1 MHMSHGETQKSFR
14 CGMDHKQW
22 LTGNITLRGSGGR
35 LRTERGM
42 LGAEEREEGPE
53 AWKRVGAQR
62 GRQGVMWQRFC
73 QEARVTSWL
82 LRQLK
87 PLKLILPCEFSENFS
102 MLLWIID
109 TQDQ

>member
-1 MHMSHGETQKSFR
+1 MRKGLTFNVMGRHTRAHESWGDTEVFQVWDEQR
-14 CGMDHKQW
+14 
-22 LTGNITLRGSGGR
+22 LTGNNTLRGSGGR

-42 LGAEEREEGPE
+42 LGAGEREEGPE

-62 GRQGVMWQRFC
+62 GGQGVMWQRFC

-87 PLKLILPCEFSENFS
+87 PLKLILPCEFS
-102 MLLWIID
+102 
-109 TQDQ
+109 